1 MKRASQSVEQFSL
14 LRVHVLSLDCVSTAG
29 DREIVEA
36 ADDWSAK
43 AFFSLGGSAVLQ

>member
-14 LRVHVLSLDCVSTAG
+14 LRVHILSLDCVRAARN
-29 DREIVEA
+29 REIVEA

-43 AFFSLGGSAVLQ
+43 AF

>member
-14 LRVHVLSLDCVSTAG
+14 LRVHVPSLDCVRAARN
-29 DREIVEA
+29 REIVEA

-43 AFFSLGGSAVLQ
+43 AF

>member
-1 MKRASQSVEQFSL
+1 MKTASQSVEQFSL
-14 LRVHVLSLDCVSTAG
+14 LRVHIPSLDCVRAPG

-43 AFFSLGGSAVLQ
+43 AFLSRCSAMLQ